1 MHPYATNVEM
11 RKLKFIIVVRN
22 TAKHP

>member
-1 MHPYATNVEM
+1 MQPYATNMEM